1 MEEHNKIPAPGAES
15 PYSPVPAPQCNS
27 SYGILGR
34 SGLVLCVLA
43 LLLGGLGELAAFC
56 IIHWIYF
63 VTNVFFY
70 WKLSFTTAAPQGNK
84 LGIGLLFVPVIG
96 GLLVGGLARY
106 GSPMIRGHGL
116 PEAMDS
122 TLFHEARI
130 PLLGAVLKPI
140 SIGISIG
147 TGGAFGPEAIIPTG
161 AAIGSLLGRL
171 RYFTTHQRRV
181 LLAAGAAAGMSA
193 TFGAPVASVLLTI
206 ELLLFEL
213 NPISLVVVGLASATA
228 EILHVIIDGPGPLFR
243 LPPLPA
249 PKLEAL
255 LSYAVVGLIA
265 GLFSVLLTRWL
276 YKVGELFKA
285 WGQRRRVHWMWW
297 PGMAGVVVG
306 ICGLID
312 IRSMGIGFS
321 NIDAMLSGEMAM
333 QAAGI
338 LLVTR
343 CVAWSISLGSGNSGT
358 IISPLFNIG
367 AALGIL
373 SGSLFATLFP
383 HAGISI
389 VTAALVGMAAILAG
403 ATWAPMTAI
412 VFAFETTLQPN
423 GLAPLVVG
431 CAVAFLVSCA
441 LMKDNMLTEKF
452 LRRSGRVLLQPHAD
466 FLDRML
472 VRDAC
477 SRHIVC
483 LRARQS
489 VGEVQALVAE
499 QGGTYVHHLFPV
511 VDQQGGLLGVVSLH
525 DILAATTDLSRP
537 IMEITTRPPIVI
549 HLYESLRDADN
560 LMAREGI
567 GHLVVVDADDPHLL
581 LGILTRADILAAHRR
596 SRPEA

>member
-1 MEEHNKIPAPGAES
+1 MEEPNNSPALRVDS
-15 PYSPVPAPQCNS
+15 PTAPVTAPRSNFT
-27 SYGILGR
+27 YGILGR
-34 SGLVLCVLA
+34 GGLMLCA
-43 LLLGGLGELAAFC
+43 MAILLGGLGELAAFC

-63 VTNVFFY
+63 VTNIFFY
-70 WKLSFTTAAPQGNK
+70 GQLSFATASPQGNN

-96 GLLVGGLARY
+96 GLLVGGMARY
-106 GSPMIRGHGL
+106 GSSMIRGHGL
-116 PEAMDS
+116 PEVMDS

-171 RYFTTHQRRV
+171 RYFTNQQRRV

-206 ELLLFEL
+206 ELLLFEF

-228 EILHVIIDGPGPLFR
+228 ETLHVLIDGPAPLFH

-249 PKLEAL
+249 PQLEAL
-255 LSYAVVGLIA
+255 LGYAVVGLAA

-276 YKVGELFKA
+276 YKIGDLFKA
-285 WGQRRRVHWMWW
+285 WGNRWGVHWAWW
-297 PGMAGVVVG
+297 PAIAGVVVG

-312 IRSMGIGFS
+312 IRSMGIGFI
-321 NIDAMLSGEMAM
+321 NINSMLSGEMAI
-333 QAAGI
+333 QAAGL

-343 CVAWSISLGSGNSGT
+343 CVAWIISLGSGNSGT
-358 IISPLFNIG
+358 IISPLFNLG

-373 SGSLFATLFP
+373 VGSLFAVLFP
-383 HAGISI
+383 HAGMS
-389 VTAALVGMAAILAG
+389 VATAALVGMAAVLAG
-403 ATWAPMTAI
+403 ASWAPMTAI

-466 FLDRML
+466 ILDRML

-477 SRHIVC
+477 SRHVVC
-483 LRARQS
+483 LRSGQS
-489 VGEVQALVAE
+489 VAEVQSLVAKH
-499 QGGTYVHHLFPV
+499 GGPYVHHLFPV
-511 VDQQGGLLGVVSLH
+511 VDQQGGLLGVAALR
-525 DILAATTDLSRP
+525 DILSHSMNRSES
-537 IMEITTRPPIVI
+537 IMEITSRPPIVI
-549 HLYESLRDADN
+549 HPYESLRDADN
-560 LMAREGI
+560 LMARHGI
-567 GHLVVVDADDPHLL
+567 GHLVVVDAEDPRLL
-581 LGILTRADILAAHRR
+581 LGVITRADILAAQRR
-596 SRPEA
+596 IR